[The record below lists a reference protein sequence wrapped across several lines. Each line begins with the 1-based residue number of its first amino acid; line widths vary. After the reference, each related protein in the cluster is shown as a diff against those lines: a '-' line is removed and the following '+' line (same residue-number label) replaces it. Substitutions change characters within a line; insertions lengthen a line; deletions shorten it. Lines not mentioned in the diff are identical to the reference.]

1 MAAFFHTSQTEP
13 IPFEDAILILRRKL
27 FPFMH
32 NPHPWVEC
40 KLPNSTVM
48 KKKIAQQDV
57 VISYFLIS
65 KDEIDFTVGL
75 LLFLLTHGANP

>member
-1 MAAFFHTSQTEP
+1 MVDPDRWRPTTT
-13 IPFEDAILILRRKL
+13 
-27 FPFMH
+27 

-40 KLPNSTVM
+40 KFYCHE
-48 KKKIAQQDV
+48 KKITQQDE

>member
-1 MAAFFHTSQTEP
+1 MTSQTEP
-13 IPFEDAILILRRKL
+13 IPFEDAILVLTRKL
-27 FPFMH
+27 FSFMH

-40 KLPNSTVM
+40 KFYCHE
-48 KKKIAQQDV
+48 KKITQQDE